1 MEAKV
6 DEGEATKARPKGVQ
20 FPSIRSME
28 QVRRISRYS
37 NYAIDEIE
45 SVWGDGDEH
54 KLRKQELRTAVSE
67 WQQGRRMSDNLSFT
81 TIGIADKVGPGRKVK
96 KENRIVSRQAVMDE
110 QELQELEG
118 MKDDEL
124 LGDIYTITTAKAKR
138 KAHEE
143 ALNLAEEVKYLAA
156 EDI

>member
-1 MEAKV
+1 MSYWAAAS
-6 DEGEATKARPKGVQ
+6 EGYK
-20 FPSIRSME
+20 
-28 QVRRISRYS
+28 
-37 NYAIDEIE
+37 
-45 SVWGDGDEH
+45 
-54 KLRKQELRTAVSE
+54 
-67 WQQGRRMSDNLSFT
+67 
-81 TIGIADKVGPGRKVK
+81 
-96 KENRIVSRQAVMDE
+96 RQVMDE

-143 ALNLAEEVKYLAA
+143 ALNLAEEVKHLAA